1 MGGEGSTDAVAV
13 CPAADRTPLLSPGN
27 GRADMAALQEVVGDV
42 FPPYSPPLVTQGRGG
57 GELPPGLKLTEDTT
71 SHKEGW
77 LGTEEGWLGTEEGW
91 LGTEEGWLG
100 TEEGWLGTRCKSR
113 FTSVPF
119 HNIRLH
125 NSYIYK
131 DLSHPTK

>member
-1 MGGEGSTDAVAV
+1 VAV
-13 CPAADRTPLLSPGN
+13 LTLLLCVLLLTAPLSSPQVMG
-27 GRADMAALQEVVGDV
+27 GRADMAALQVVVGDV

-57 GELPPGLKLTEDTT
+57 GAELPPGLKLTEDTT

-100 TEEGWLGTRCKSR
+100 TEG
-113 FTSVPF
+113 
-119 HNIRLH
+119 RLAG
-125 NSYIYK
+125 Y
-131 DLSHPTK
+131 